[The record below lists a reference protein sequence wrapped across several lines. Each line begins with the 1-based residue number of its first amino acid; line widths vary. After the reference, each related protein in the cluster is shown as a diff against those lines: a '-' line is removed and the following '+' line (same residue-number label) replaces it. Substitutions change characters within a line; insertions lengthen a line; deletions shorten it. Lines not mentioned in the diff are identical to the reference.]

1 MTIQERI
8 SNARALF
15 TDELSL
21 RIFDKRIE
29 IGDDVMQCYYSDP
42 LDFVRSKFYTK
53 KELKRLFDELCNPE
67 REIWIYG
74 AGAGCGYLLQKIN
87 GKVLQIQ
94 GIMGI
99 IDNNVRGAR
108 YGLPVITFSEFLEK
122 HKDALVF
129 NSVGMPVGEMLHKQC
144 VDAGV
149 DVLSFFEFDRSWEQ
163 YFDLPA
169 ELGLVGKDE
178 VFVQAG
184 CYNGDT
190 QKSFVNWF
198 GDAYEKMVTFE
209 PSEEQYK
216 LCQKTLQGFHDID
229 LVKSGLSD
237 KSGVVHFDLAQPGCS
252 FISDT
257 GSEEIQ
263 IVSLDEYMNGGKVT
277 FIALDIEGEEY
288 KALKGAEKIIRTQKP
303 KLAISV
309 YHKPEDIYEL
319 PELIHSFQPD
329 YKFYLRHYH
338 ILDMAETVL
347 YAL

>member
-8 SNARALF
+8 ANARALF

-21 RIFDKRIE
+21 KIFDKRIE
-29 IGDDVMQCYYSDP
+29 IGDDVRKPDYP
-42 LDFVRSKFYTK
+42 NTLDLVQHKFHTQ
-53 KELKRLFDELCNPE
+53 KELLRLVDEMRNSN
-67 REIWIYG
+67 RETFIYG
-74 AGAGCGYLLQKIN
+74 AGVGCQALLYASSGQK
-87 GKVLQIQ
+87 LRPQ
-94 GIMGI
+94 GIAGI
-99 IDNNVRGAR
+99 IDNNVQGER
-108 YGLPVITFSEFLEK
+108 YGLPVLSFLEFLEK
-122 HKDALVF
+122 HRNALVL
-129 NSVGMPVGEMLHKQC
+129 NSVGGPIGEQLHRQC
-144 VDAGV
+144 ADAGV
-149 DVLSFFEFDRSWEQ
+149 DVISLIECEKGWDQ

-169 ELGLVGKDE
+169 ELGLVGKSE

-198 GDAYEKMVTFE
+198 GDTYEKMITFE

-216 LCQKTLQGFHDID
+216 LCKGILQGFHDVD
-229 LVKSGLSD
+229 LVKAGLSD

-288 KALKGAEKIIRTQKP
+288 KALKGAEQIIRTQKP

-319 PELIHSFQPD
+319 PELIHSFRPD